1 MILQQERSGSK
12 SRFCPSAEEAPQ
24 QGFPPEFAIHVDL
37 VFPWRHP
44 YRNPQ
49 IPPYDPGEKESGGD
63 SMDKASTEFE
73 CKERMSSSVS
83 RMLEA
88 LPSRL
93 LDEMG
98 SILRRYNLLPSRGIE
113 ACVSFIPQVDIIEDD
128 QSIRVDAELPGVDEK
143 DIDITLTPDTLTIS
157 GEKKEEYKHRAE
169 DLCCTERSFGSFSRT
184 IPLPDSV
191 DVNMA
196 EAVYE
201 NGVLSVSLPKLE
213 GEMTARKIPISH
225 AGV

>member
-1 MILQQERSGSK
+1 
-12 SRFCPSAEEAPQ
+12 
-24 QGFPPEFAIHVDL
+24 
-37 VFPWRHP
+37 
-44 YRNPQ
+44 
-49 IPPYDPGEKESGGD
+49 
-63 SMDKASTEFE
+63 MDKSVTEFE
-73 CKERMSSSVS
+73 CKERMSSPVS
-83 RMLEA
+83 RMLET

-98 SILRRYNLLPSRGIE
+98 SILRRYSLLPSRRME
-113 ACVSFIPQVDIIEDD
+113 AGGSFVPQVDMIENGE
-128 QSIRVDAELPGVDEK
+128 SIRVEAELPGVDEK

-157 GEKKEEYKHRAE
+157 GDKREGFKHRAE

-201 NGVLSVSLPKLE
+201 KGVLRINLPKLE
-213 GEMTARKIPISH
+213 GELTARKIPISH
-225 AGV
+225 AGT

>member
-1 MILQQERSGSK
+1 
-12 SRFCPSAEEAPQ
+12 
-24 QGFPPEFAIHVDL
+24 
-37 VFPWRHP
+37 
-44 YRNPQ
+44 
-49 IPPYDPGEKESGGD
+49 
-63 SMDKASTEFE
+63 MDKASTEFE

-113 ACVSFIPQVDIIEDD
+113 ARVSFIPQVDIIEDD

-157 GEKKEEYKHRAE
+157 GEKKRNTSTEQKISAVRSARSVRFRARS
-169 DLCCTERSFGSFSRT
+169 LCRT
-184 IPLPDSV
+184 AW
-191 DVNMA
+191 M
-196 EAVYE
+196 
-201 NGVLSVSLPKLE
+201 
-213 GEMTARKIPISH
+213 
-225 AGV
+225 